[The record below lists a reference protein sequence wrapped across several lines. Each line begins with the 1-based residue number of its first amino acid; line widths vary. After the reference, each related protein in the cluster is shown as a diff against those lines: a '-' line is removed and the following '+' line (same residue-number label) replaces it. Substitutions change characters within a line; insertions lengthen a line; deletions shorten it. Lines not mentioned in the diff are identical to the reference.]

1 MQVRLA
7 LLADYAN
14 VTAEGKLNILGTF
27 DHIAVSR
34 FPAIHPQMQLIL
46 RLEARAAEK
55 DRSHTLEIRLHDPDG
70 KTVFDIKGEMVPR
83 GGGPGESV
91 ATNQIIGINNLALEQ
106 EGEYTIAVFIDNDLK
121 TELPLTVSH
130 IASGRGNPSALA

>member
-7 LLADYAN
+7 VLADYAN

-27 DHIAVSR
+27 DHIAVSKL
-34 FPAIHPQMQLIL
+34 PAVHPHMQLIL
-46 RLEARAAEK
+46 RLEAKSSEK
-55 DRSHTLEIRLHDPDG
+55 DRKHTIEIRLYDPDG

-91 ATNQIIGINNLALEQ
+91 ASNQIIGINNLGLEQ

-121 TELPLTVSH
+121 TELPLTVTR
-130 IASGRGNPSALA
+130 IPNGMGTPGALA